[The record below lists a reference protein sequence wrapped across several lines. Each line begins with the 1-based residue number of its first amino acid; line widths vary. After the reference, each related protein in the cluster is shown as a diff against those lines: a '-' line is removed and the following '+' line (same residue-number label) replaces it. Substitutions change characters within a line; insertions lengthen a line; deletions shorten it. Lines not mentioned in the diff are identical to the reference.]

1 MPPIVA
7 LILCLIFVTV
17 LLRIE
22 QGQSREVSGA
32 LWLPTVWLL
41 ISGSRPIG
49 RWFEFGNMVVE
60 IDETGSPLDRFVL
73 GTLMVLASLVLF
85 KRRIQLPRILQD
97 NLWLVLLYLYLG
109 LSVLWSDF
117 PEISFKRWI
126 RLSGTI
132 PVALIIL
139 TEQYPL
145 KALESVFRRCA
156 YVLIPFSLVLIKYFP
171 DMGVGYVTWSG
182 EKMWV
187 GVTSQKNGLGV
198 LCVLS
203 AFLIIWSLHNKWR
216 TGGFLKNSMHTS
228 ADVLVLAIA
237 VFLLQGFQGAFSA
250 TAIGILIV
258 GVSTFFILSQAKSYA
273 GYMGIVLVLGVSV
286 VLISLQTIDSVRL
299 VITQAF
305 NRDPT
310 FTGRTDI
317 WNLVLEEASKNHWF
331 GGGYGGY
338 WYLADEKIFR
348 TQGVREAHSGY
359 LEIYLAG
366 GITGAVI
373 FTLFLIAYCRK
384 MLRELRYAKEW
395 GMFGLSFLMMIL
407 VESFTE
413 SIFIT
418 TSSYFWSSMVIISI
432 VLSESVGRQSE
443 RHNLATT
450 PKLRHLPPAK
460 LPDPVDDSRI
470 HRSAK

>member
-1 MPPIVA
+1 MPPTTA
-7 LILCLIFVTV
+7 LILCAVLVTV
-17 LLRIE
+17 LLCIE
-22 QGQSREVSGA
+22 RGRNRDVSVA

-73 GTLMVLASLVLF
+73 ATLMVLAFLVLF
-85 KRRIQLPRILQD
+85 KRRIEWPRILQD

-126 RLSGTI
+126 RLSGMI
-132 PVALIIL
+132 PIALIIL
-139 TEQYPL
+139 TERYPL

-156 YVLIPFSLVLIKYFP
+156 YILIPFSLLLIKYFP
-171 DMGVGYVTWSG
+171 NMGVGYVAWSG

-198 LCVLS
+198 LCAIS
-203 AFLIIWSLHNKWR
+203 AFLIMWSLHNKWR

-228 ADVLVLAIA
+228 VDILVLAIA

-250 TAIGILIV
+250 TAIGVLIV
-258 GVSTFFILSQAKSYA
+258 GVSTLFILSQAKSYA
-273 GYMGIVLVLGVSV
+273 GYMGIVLVFGVSV
-286 VLISLQTIDSVRL
+286 VLISLQTSDSVRL
-299 VITQAF
+299 LVTSAF
-305 NRDPT
+305 NRDST

-338 WYLADEKIFR
+338 WYVADEMILR

-366 GITGAVI
+366 GITGAVM

-384 MLRELRYAKEW
+384 MLRTLRYVKEW
-395 GMFGLSFLMMIL
+395 GMFGLCFLMMIL
-407 VESFTE
+407 VENFTE
-413 SIFIT
+413 SNFIT
-418 TSSYFWSSMVIISI
+418 ASNYFWGNMVIISI
-432 VLSESVGRQSE
+432 VLSGSVGRQSE
-443 RHNLATT
+443 REG
-450 PKLRHLPPAK
+450 
-460 LPDPVDDSRI
+460 
-470 HRSAK
+470 